1 MLSHHELA
9 TLLLLRDT
17 NLRFEEFD
25 SDMLAL
31 CRYEL
36 VEVRGRDPRGSMFEL
51 TTRGRDLLR
60 RLRLD
65 GAADPRELQ

>member
-17 NLRFEEFD
+17 TLRFEEFD

-36 VEVRGRDPRGSMFEL
+36 VEVRGRDARGSTLEL

-65 GAADPRELQ
+65 GAVDPRELQ

>member
-9 TLLLLRDT
+9 TLLLFRDAT
-17 NLRFEEFD
+17 LRFEEFD
-25 SDMLAL
+25 PDVLAL

-36 VEVRGRDPRGSMFEL
+36 VEVRRRDHRGSTLEL

-60 RLRLD
+60 RLHLD
-65 GAADPRELQ
+65 GSDALQ